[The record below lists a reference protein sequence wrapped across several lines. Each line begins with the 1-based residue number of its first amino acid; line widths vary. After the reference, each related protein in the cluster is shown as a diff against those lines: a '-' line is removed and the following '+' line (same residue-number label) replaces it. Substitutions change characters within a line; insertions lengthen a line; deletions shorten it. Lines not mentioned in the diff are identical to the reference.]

1 MQVLLDRFAIILSGI
16 CAIHCILL
24 PVAVSVIPLLAVT
37 VQHGQQLH
45 QFWFHQFI
53 LIFIVPVS
61 VLALIAGFRSHRQWF
76 PIGVSLIGLMIL
88 TTIALFAS
96 TLISLRIIPHQA
108 EMLITISGGIIHAIG
123 HILNL
128 LATRKT
134 SQPCI
139 IKG

>member
-1 MQVLLDRFAIILSGI
+1 MQVLLDRFAIILSGV

-37 VQHGQQLH
+37 IQHGQQLH
-45 QFWFHQFI
+45 HFWFHQFI

-61 VLALIAGFRSHRQWF
+61 VLALITGFRAHRQWF
-76 PIGVSLIGLMIL
+76 PVGVSLIGLMIL
-88 TTIALFAS
+88 TTIALFAG

-108 EMLITISGGIIHAIG
+108 EMLITLSGGIIHAIG

-134 SQPCI
+134 SQHCI